1 MALTGKDL
9 DHAAA
14 LLKEGK
20 LVAIPTETVYGL
32 AGNALNEDA
41 VLSIFEAKE
50 RPQFNPIIVHA
61 RDLEQ
66 IQGFVAD
73 ISAAAKRLADTLWP
87 GPLTILL
94 PRITDII
101 PDIVTA
107 GSPMVAVRIP
117 QHPMTLDLLNKLEFP
132 LAAPSANPFG
142 YISPTTPQHVAQQ
155 LGDKISYILD
165 GGPTKIGVES
175 TIVTFE
181 EDQVI
186 VLRLGGVSI
195 ETLEMFM
202 GKVKIQAS
210 TNDDQPLASGMLRS
224 HYAPVTPFRQ
234 GDVKLNLS
242 EVDPEQCGIISY
254 KSFYPEV
261 PESQQ
266 RVLSPQGDLHEA
278 ARRLFAAMRELDHMR
293 LKLIFAE
300 IFPEVGLGKAINDRL
315 RRASQPHS

>member
-1 MALTGKDL
+1 MALIGKDL
-9 DHAAA
+9 DHAAV

-41 VLSIFEAKE
+41 VLSIFEVKE

-66 IQGFVAD
+66 IQDFVED
-73 ISAAAKRLADTLWP
+73 IPAPARRLAETLWP

-94 PRITDII
+94 PRQTDII

-107 GSPMVAVRIP
+107 GSQMVAVRIP
-117 QHPMTLDLLNKLEFP
+117 QHPMTLELLNKLEFP

-142 YISPTTPQHVAQQ
+142 YISPTTPQHVAHQ

-181 EDQVI
+181 GDQVV
-186 VLRLGGVSI
+186 VLRLGG
-195 ETLEMFM
+195 
-202 GKVKIQAS
+202 
-210 TNDDQPLASGMLRS
+210 PLKCSWE
-224 HYAPVTPFRQ
+224 
-234 GDVKLNLS
+234 K
-242 EVDPEQCGIISY
+242 
-254 KSFYPEV
+254 
-261 PESQQ
+261 
-266 RVLSPQGDLHEA
+266 
-278 ARRLFAAMRELDHMR
+278 
-293 LKLIFAE
+293 
-300 IFPEVGLGKAINDRL
+300 
-315 RRASQPHS
+315 